1 MGFCHQRLL
10 LSRLSSNPLNLRPL
24 WNNCFWAAFKV
35 LCTGT
40 PLYLGRYLVALCSS
54 PYLGIKWP
62 PHPMI
67 MNSDLANTQIR
78 ELCNHKYLIF
88 SIDKFLIKPTLS
100 LRKFTMKEKSKEF
113 PWLPNQND
121 QSVKMH
127 RCHPRW
133 MRPLGSGQ
141 IWRQSTIWGG
151 GCHTGETE
159 QGIPWWALLPYP
171 SMKCTLLAEEGYM
184 QLWSAFAFGLVI
196 RDLICKGVPEM
207 YSRIIQL
214 RW

>member
-1 MGFCHQRLL
+1 
-10 LSRLSSNPLNLRPL
+10 
-24 WNNCFWAAFKV
+24 
-35 LCTGT
+35 
-40 PLYLGRYLVALCSS
+40 
-54 PYLGIKWP
+54 
-62 PHPMI
+62 MI

-88 SIDKFLIKPTLS
+88 SIDESLIKPTLS

-127 RCHPRW
+127 RCHPKW

-151 GCHTGETE
+151 GCHTGRGSRAYHGELSFLGHRWSVHFWRVE
-159 QGIPWWALLPYP
+159 RDICNSDQPSRLVWWSEIWYARVCQ
-171 SMKCTLLAEEGYM
+171 K
-184 QLWSAFAFGLVI
+184 
-196 RDLICKGVPEM
+196 M
-207 YSRIIQL
+207 YSQIIQL
-214 RW
+214 RWHQPSTCARTVGLFGDAFGPVWLQMTRDYFY